1 MNNRENRLDFLGR
14 QLSGYVTTLF
24 AEHTGDA
31 LLYHNLDHTRLVV
44 SRTLEIA
51 SFYRLDASKCFVLLA
66 AAWFHDTGQLFSG
79 PVGHELKSVSIM
91 EEFMEGIGLPPT
103 KTREIK
109 ACILATRIP
118 HAPENLLQEIIC
130 DADTYNLGTE
140 EFLSTDDLLKE
151 ELRLRGHEVG
161 MGWDKATLDFLR
173 THRFFTSYCRGK
185 LNMGK
190 QRNIDLLRARIG
202 DNGINSQSKPKNMK
216 WTSEQYPLEME
227 ELEPRTRE
235 KAIEIANRLKSEGS
249 IKELSIVE
257 EAIRQAKEWSL
268 EMEG

>member
-1 MNNRENRLDFLGR
+1 MNREENRLAFWGV
-14 QLSGYVTTLF
+14 QLAGHVAGLF
-24 AEHTGDA
+24 AEHAGST
-31 LLYHNLDHTRLVV
+31 LLYHNLAHTRLVAT
-44 SRTLEIA
+44 RALQIA
-51 SFYRLDASKCFVLLA
+51 AFYRLGAPEHFILFA

-79 PVGHELKSVSIM
+79 PEGHELKSVAIM
-91 EEFMEGIGLPPT
+91 EEFMECLSLPAE
-103 KTREIK
+103 EIEEIRS
-109 ACILATRIP
+109 CILATRIP
-118 HAPENLLQEIIC
+118 HAPENLIQVIIC
-130 DADTYNLGTE
+130 DADTYNLGTI
-140 EFLSTDDLLKE
+140 EFPTTDALLKE
-151 ELRLRGHEVG
+151 ELQLRGLDVRQ
-161 MGWDKATLDFLR
+161 GWDEATLDFLMG
-173 THRFFTSYCRGK
+173 HRFFTSYCREK

-202 DNGINSQSKPKNMK
+202 DNGLNSQSKPKNMK